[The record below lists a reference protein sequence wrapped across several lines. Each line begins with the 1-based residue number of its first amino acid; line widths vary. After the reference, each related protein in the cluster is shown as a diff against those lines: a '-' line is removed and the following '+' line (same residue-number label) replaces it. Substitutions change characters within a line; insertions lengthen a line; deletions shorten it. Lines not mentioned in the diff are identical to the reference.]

1 MDCASQVRRSA
12 SQLVGI
18 ASWLRDEEAVGAV
31 VPRTCHVPRSG
42 RHPKPAGQPV
52 HTPELALIS
61 EAQADTDSTGA
72 GHGCFRIPH

>member
-1 MDCASQVRRSA
+1 MDGLSQVGGAAALAARITR
-12 SQLVGI
+12 
-18 ASWLRDEEAVGAV
+18 WLRDEEAVGAV
-31 VPRTCHVPRSG
+31 VPRTCHVPRPG